1 VRALQPV
8 QDLVSGGG
16 SEIAAL
22 LTGFVAV
29 PFDLLE
35 QDPRVRGPA
44 LRQLREV
51 AGELFNSLASDLW
64 HDFLLRFHH
73 RNPDVIIREQV
84 GPSFIP
90 AFRML

>member
-1 VRALQPV
+1 MIPSFVYGVSFSVLQPV
-8 QDLVSGGG
+8 QDLVCGRG
-16 SEIAAL
+16 SEVAAL

-64 HDFLLRFHH
+64 HGF
-73 RNPDVIIREQV
+73 P
-84 GPSFIP
+84 PPIP
-90 AFRML
+90 PP